1 MRLPKRINN
10 IGQCRNPH
18 VFGIIYR
25 RQYSERRKIT
35 TIILF
40 AKEPSSTKAYGEVF
54 LEEAMGQT
62 FLNRMRDDHN
72 TRMQYMAELRIENK
86 TKHQR

>member
-1 MRLPKRINN
+1 LRRKQIKENCALSAEQFRVLMRLPKRKNN

-40 AKEPSSTKAYGEVF
+40 AKEPSSTKAYGE
-54 LEEAMGQT
+54 G
-62 FLNRMRDDHN
+62 
-72 TRMQYMAELRIENK
+72 YS
-86 TKHQR
+86 

>member
-1 MRLPKRINN
+1 MRLPKRKNN

-40 AKEPSSTKAYGEVF
+40 AKEPSSTKAYGE
-54 LEEAMGQT
+54 G
-62 FLNRMRDDHN
+62 
-72 TRMQYMAELRIENK
+72 YS
-86 TKHQR
+86 